1 MRVKRIQVAIG
12 GCPTAARFAYVLA
25 AVLVSTLP
33 ACSTSLPSTQ
43 GPKHQPATDMRVSG
57 GQAPPLFSNTKSA
70 SGLDSLDK
78 DIATVGLA
86 DLMDYTM
93 RHSPAL
99 DAAFYRWL
107 AATERIP
114 QATALPDPLL
124 GLGIVL
130 DQVDSNSERMGERYS
145 ISQMFP
151 WFGKLDLR
159 GDMALE
165 AAQAEAQRFEAVRLA
180 LLERVT
186 RAWFE
191 YAWLHQAAAI
201 AGRNRDLL
209 QELDHVARSR
219 YRVGAV
225 NQADVNRVQ
234 VELGRLEEQARSLE
248 DRQGSVAAEL
258 NAVLGRSAAA
268 ALPAAPE
275 APSKQIIELLPERSD
290 EEWLALAERRN
301 PELLAFQHELARET
315 KSVSLARK
323 EYYPDFVLGI
333 EYARDGSK
341 RMAAMDGGGSDMLV
355 GVVSLSVPLQWGRYR
370 AGIREAEARE
380 YGASRELHDRE
391 LSLQVRLKES
401 LFQHRDSARKLV
413 LYRDA
418 LVPTARQAMATTE
431 AAYRAGSA
439 GFSDLVDTQRVLLE
453 LELAGERA
461 AADLAIAGARVRAL
475 VGEGQ

>member
-1 MRVKRIQVAIG
+1 MRVKRIHEAVCCCPGAVLVAFFL
-12 GCPTAARFAYVLA
+12 P

-33 ACSTSLPSTQ
+33 ACSAGLPSAQ
-43 GPKHQPATDMRVSG
+43 ERKHQPATHIKVSG
-57 GQAPPLFSNTKSA
+57 GVALPLLANTGSA
-70 SGLDSLDK
+70 SGLDSLDR
-78 DIATVGLA
+78 DMATVGLA
-86 DLMDYTM
+86 DLVDHAM
-93 RHSPAL
+93 RHSPSL
-99 DAAFYRWL
+99 DAAYYRWL

-124 GLGIVL
+124 GFGIVL
-130 DQVDSNSERMGERYS
+130 DQVDSSSERMGERYS

-159 GDMALE
+159 GDMALD
-165 AAQAEAQRFEAVRLA
+165 AAQAEARRFEAVRLA

-186 RAWFE
+186 QAWFE

-201 AGRNRDLL
+201 AGSNRDLL
-209 QELDHVARSR
+209 RELDQVARSR

-225 NQADVNRVQ
+225 SQADVNRAQ
-234 VELGRLEEQARSLE
+234 VELGRLEEQARSLK
-248 DRQGSVAAEL
+248 DRRGAVAAEL

-268 ALPAAPE
+268 ALPTAPE
-275 APSKQIIELLPERSD
+275 APSRQIIELLPDRSD

-301 PELLAFQHELARET
+301 PELLAFRHELARET
-315 KSVSLARK
+315 RSVSLARK
-323 EYYPDFVLGI
+323 EYYPDFVLGL
-333 EYARDGSK
+333 EYARDGNK
-341 RMAAMDGGGSDMLV
+341 RMAAMDGGGADMLV
-355 GVVSLSVPLQWGRYR
+355 GVVSLSVPLQWGRLR

-380 YGASRELHDRE
+380 YAASRELYDRQ
-391 LSLQVRLKES
+391 LSLQVRLKEA

-453 LELAGERA
+453 LELSRERA
-461 AADLAIAGARVRAL
+461 AADQAIAGARVRAL